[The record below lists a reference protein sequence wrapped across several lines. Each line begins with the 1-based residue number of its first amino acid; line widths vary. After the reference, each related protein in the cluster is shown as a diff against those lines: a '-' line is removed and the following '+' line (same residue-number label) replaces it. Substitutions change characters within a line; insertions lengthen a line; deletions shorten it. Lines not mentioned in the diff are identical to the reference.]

1 MARVPVGI
9 ALEVVLVLGFGLPEG
24 TGRRDFGNDLAGPDP
39 RGVDVGNRVLGNRS
53 LLVGREEDGRPVA
66 GADVVPLPVLRRRIM
81 IICGPVDPIVSRT
94 LEITRVYELFE
105 IEEVP
110 AAG

>member
-1 MARVPVGI
+1 
-9 ALEVVLVLGFGLPEG
+9 
-24 TGRRDFGNDLAGPDP
+24 
-39 RGVDVGNRVLGNRS
+39 
-53 LLVGREEDGRPVA
+53 
-66 GADVVPLPVLRRRIM
+66 M

-105 IEEVP
+105 VEEVP